1 MSRFK
6 NPKSIVGA
14 LVFLVS
20 LITYIKTLA
29 PTTSFWDCGEFIA
42 TSYTLGVPHP
52 PGSPLFILVGRIFSM
67 VPFVTDIGLRVN
79 MISPILSAFAAMF
92 TFLIIVRLIEMWQ
105 GKAQTVEQ
113 KIIHYASGVIGSL
126 AFAFSD
132 SQWFNSVEAEVYA
145 ASLFFTAIV
154 VWMILVW
161 TERSEEPASDRWILL
176 IFYTIGLAIGV
187 HLLNVLA
194 LIPVF
199 MIMYF
204 QRSKQISLES
214 VLLYGAGAALSFVA
228 IYPGVVKG
236 IPFLLNEV
244 GFLPVFAAPVI
255 LIIAIRYT
263 IQSKQRIISLALMSF
278 LLVLIGYSTYSA
290 IFIRSGL
297 NPEIDENAPDTTE
310 KFVKYL
316 NREQYGDWSIF
327 DRKSSLERSPNA
339 NLYTANPRTATSA
352 EVNKFLWDY
361 QIKKMFVRYFGWQYI
376 GKGEVKGADGLIADT
391 VSFRGLFGLPFLL
404 GLIGLLHH
412 FWRDWKRASAVM
424 VLFIMTGIAIVI
436 YLNQIDPQPRER
448 DYAYTGAFFAFA
460 LWIGIG
466 ASALLENV
474 RDLLKMEAAKRQ
486 NIIALTS
493 LILLF
498 LIPVN
503 MLAFNYFEHS
513 RDGNYVAWD
522 YSKNILESCEK
533 DAIVFTNGDNDTFP
547 LWYLQTVE
555 GIRRDIRVVNLSL
568 LNTGWYIKQLR
579 DFEPKVPISLGDE
592 ALERIAPMPWVE
604 PKTVAIKVPDE
615 SLAKWM
621 NADEI
626 TDDHRELRFEVG
638 PTLMG
643 QGIRVQDIM
652 ILHILSQN
660 KFERPVYFAVTVS
673 PDNKV
678 GLGNYLRM
686 DGLAFRV
693 LPVTKPKDGIDPE
706 VLSDRIFNK
715 FAYRNL
721 DNPDVFYNDNITALL
736 GNYRSAFLRLA
747 QYQLE
752 TEKNKDNALKTLD
765 YMENVIPEEVIP
777 ANDFRYSL
785 MIGQMFQA
793 AGRPEEL
800 KWRLDKIAWNS
811 STPPNERARFIFL
824 YAQQLQDYAGAVK
837 LAKDIAKT
845 NPEMR
850 QAYYSYL
857 IDLLR
862 QANQINYGNELVQ
875 EWLQFDATNRS
886 ALMLQSQLQQSSPN
900 DTTSNA
906 TREQ

>member
-6 NPKSIVGA
+6 NPKSLIGGI
-14 LVFLVS
+14 VFLVS

-42 TSYTLGVPHP
+42 TSYTLGIPHP

-67 VPFVTDIGLRVN
+67 IPFVEDIGLRVN
-79 MISPILSAFAAMF
+79 FISPLLSAFAAMF
-92 TFLIIVRLIEMWQ
+92 TYLIIVRLIEMWQ
-105 GKAQTVEQ
+105 GKAASVEQ
-113 KIIHYASGVIGSL
+113 QIIHYASGAIGAL

-145 ASLFFTAIV
+145 ASLFLTAIV

-161 TERSEEPASDRWILL
+161 AENSDDPNSDRWILM

-187 HLLNVLA
+187 HLLNVLT
-194 LIPVF
+194 LITVF
-199 MIMYF
+199 MIIYF
-204 QRSKQISLES
+204 QRKKITLES
-214 VLLYGAGAALSFVA
+214 AVFFSAFAALSFIA
-228 IYPGVVKG
+228 IYPGIVKG

-244 GFLPVFAAPVI
+244 GFLPVFAAPVV
-255 LIIAIRYT
+255 LIFAIRYT
-263 IQSKQRIISLALMSF
+263 VLNKQRLTSLVLVSF
-278 LLVLIGYSTYSA
+278 LLVLIGYSTYSL
-290 IFIRSGL
+290 IYIRSGL

-327 DRKSSLERSPNA
+327 DRKASLERSPNA
-339 NLYTANPRTATSA
+339 ALYTANPRTATAA

-361 QIKKMFVRYFGWQYI
+361 QIKKMFVRYFGWQFI
-376 GKGEVKGADGLIADT
+376 GKGDAKGPDGLIADT
-391 VSFRGLFGLPFLL
+391 ISFRGLLGLPFLL

-412 FWRDWKRASAVM
+412 FWRDWRRASAVM
-424 VLFIMTGIAIVI
+424 ILFIMTGIAIVI

-466 ASALLENV
+466 ASAILENI
-474 RDLLKMEAAKRQ
+474 RDFLHLETRKRNNILALAAVVMIAAIPAKM
-486 NIIALTS
+486 
-493 LILLF
+493 F
-498 LIPVN
+498 
-503 MLAFNYFEHS
+503 AFNYFEHS

-522 YSKNILESCEK
+522 YSKNILESCEPN
-533 DAIVFTNGDNDTFP
+533 AIVFTNGDNDTFP

-555 GIRRDIRVVNLSL
+555 GIRRDVRVVNLSL
-568 LNTGWYIKQLR
+568 LNTSWYIKQLR
-579 DFEPKVPISLGDE
+579 DFEPKITIKLGDK
-592 ALERIAPMPWVE
+592 ALEQISPMPWKE
-604 PKTVAIKVPDE
+604 KKTVTIQVPDE
-615 SLAKWM
+615 VLAKWM
-621 NADEI
+621 DKDKI
-626 TDDHRELRFEVG
+626 TDAHREMRFELG

-652 ILHILSQN
+652 ILHILAEN
-660 KFERPVYFAVTVS
+660 KFKRPVYFAVTVS

-693 LPVTKPKDGIDPE
+693 LPVKKPKDGIDPE
-706 VLSDRIFNK
+706 VLSDRIFNR

-721 DNPDVFYNDNITALL
+721 DNPDVYYNDNIIALL

-752 TEKNKDNALKTLD
+752 TERDKDKALKTLD
-765 YMENVIPEEVIP
+765 HMETVIPEEVIP
-777 ANDFRYSL
+777 PADFRYSL
-785 MIGQMFQA
+785 MIGQMYQA

-800 KWRLDKIAWNS
+800 KRRLDKVAWDAR
-811 STPPNERARFIFL
+811 TPANERARFIFL
-824 YAQQLQDYAGAVK
+824 YAQQLKDYEGAVK
-837 LAKDIAKT
+837 LAQDIAKN
-845 NPEMR
+845 NPQMR

-862 QANQINYGNELVQ
+862 KSGQTGYSTELID
-875 EWLQFDATNRS
+875 EWLQFDPANPS
-886 ALMLQSQLQQSSPN
+886 ALLMQKQLQQAAEKDSM
-900 DTTSNA
+900 TNA
-906 TREQ
+906 NSHQ